1 MIFDFLNVQPEDA
14 VYFPAERLHKFATSI
29 LQALNVPEEHAHISA
44 DVLVSANLRGVDTH
58 GIINLLEYAPMIQS
72 GSYTIPQEIKII
84 SESESTALMSN
95 GNGLGF
101 VGGVYAMRLAIQKA
115 RETGSGQV
123 AVCDGRHIGMA
134 AYFPMMA
141 LEYDM
146 IGITYSNGSRSVRP
160 ILGART
166 RLGTNPMAFAA
177 PAGKQRP
184 FVLDM
189 ATSTV
194 AGRKI
199 ELAYNLGVPIP
210 EGWAVDYKGRPI
222 IDPPLNRS
230 DAWAQNPLGNTLE
243 QGGHKGYG
251 LAVMIDI
258 MTGILSGGGYGAKM
272 SFGQN
277 YTWVMA
283 VDIARFRPVDEFKQ
297 MMDDMIIELHATPP
311 EEGVAQVLVAGD
323 PEANT
328 QDVRLKAGVPFHC
341 NQVEKLNQMAASLNL
356 DGLD

>member
-1 MIFDFLNVQPEDA
+1 MIFDFLNIQPDNA
-14 VYFPAERLHKFATSI
+14 RYFPAERLQLFATSI
-29 LQALNVPEEHAHISA
+29 LQALNVPEEHARISA
-44 DVLVSANLRGVDTH
+44 DALVSANLRGVDTH
-58 GIINLLEYAPMIQS
+58 GIINLLEYTPMILD
-72 GSYTIPQEIKII
+72 GSYTIPQEIRVIR
-84 SESESTALMSN
+84 ESESTALMSN

-115 RETGSGQV
+115 WETGSGQV
-123 AVCDGRHIGMA
+123 VICDGRHIGMA
-134 AYFPMMA
+134 AYFSMMA
-141 LEYDM
+141 LEHDM
-146 IGITYSNGSRSVRP
+146 IGITYTNGSRSVRP

-166 RLGTNPMAFAA
+166 RLGTNPLAFAA

-199 ELAYNLGVPIP
+199 ELAHNLGVPIP
-210 EGWAVDYKGRPI
+210 EGWAVDYKGHPI
-222 IDPPLNRS
+222 TKPPLKRS
-230 DAWAQNPLGNTLE
+230 DAWAQNPLGNTLV

-258 MTGILSGGGYGAKM
+258 MTGVLSGGGYGANM

-283 VDIARFRPVDEFKQ
+283 LDISRIRPVDEFKQ
-297 MMDDMIIELHATPP
+297 MMDDMIIELHSTPP
-311 EEGVAQVLVAGD
+311 EEGAEQVLVAGD
-323 PEANT
+323 PEADT
-328 QDVRLKAGVPFHC
+328 QVLRMKTGVPFHYD
-341 NQVEKLNQMAASLNL
+341 QVKKLNELAASLKV
-356 DGLD
+356 DGLH